1 MDIRR
6 GYAGLV
12 LADDLAASAGR
23 YDAPVQTPDRPHPL
37 VPLDEA
43 TVHVRVSHPGY
54 ELFILALTLL
64 SLGNLVILALPLDPQ
79 VNTVI
84 FIVDGLLCIF
94 FMADFVWRL
103 YSAPSKRA
111 YLRFGWLDF
120 LGSLPIPLFRLFR
133 LYRASITIRFIQ
145 AAGGRKIV
153 RALVRQRGES
163 VVVFVGFVT
172 IIVLEIASAAVLV
185 AESKN
190 PDANIQNGGD
200 ALWWAW
206 ISVTSV
212 GYGDKYPITT
222 WGRIIGSILVGV
234 GIALITTITGFIAS
248 RLLPRSAAEAAEPPL
263 VVDIPAWA
271 APGAG
276 AGDTFAEP
284 STDPH
289 VTDPHAKDPP
299 SESS

>member
-1 MDIRR
+1 M
-6 GYAGLV
+6 
-12 LADDLAASAGR
+12 
-23 YDAPVQTPDRPHPL
+23 
-37 VPLDEA
+37 DEA
-43 TVHVRVSHPGY
+43 TIHVRVSHPGY
-54 ELFILALTLL
+54 ELFILGLTLL
-64 SLGNLVILALPLDPQ
+64 SLANLVMLALPLAPQ

-84 FIVDGLLCIF
+84 FIIDGLLCIF
-94 FMADFVWRL
+94 FMGDFAWRL
-103 YSAPSKRA
+103 YSAPSKKA

-120 LGSLPIPLFRLFR
+120 LGSLPFPLFRLFR
-133 LYRASITIRFIQ
+133 LYRASVTTRFIR

-185 AESKN
+185 AESAN
-190 PDANIQNGGD
+190 PDANIKNGGD

-222 WGRIIGSILVGV
+222 WGRIIGSVLVGV

-248 RLLPRSAAEAAEPPL
+248 KLLPRSAAEPVEPAL
-263 VVDIPAWA
+263 VVDVPAWA

-276 AGDTFAEP
+276 AGDATAEP
-284 STDPH
+284 
-289 VTDPHAKDPP
+289 AIDPP
-299 SESS
+299 GESR